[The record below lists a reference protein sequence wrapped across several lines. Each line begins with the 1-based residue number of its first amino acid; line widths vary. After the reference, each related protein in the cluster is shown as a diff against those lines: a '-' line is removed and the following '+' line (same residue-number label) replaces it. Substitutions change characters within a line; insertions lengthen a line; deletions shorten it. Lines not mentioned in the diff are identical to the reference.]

1 MSVKAASTPCISGSE
16 VSDKTNP
23 NDIWYSTVWS
33 RRLGLHWR
41 VAIQGYRGEGHTK
54 KLKLDEAMED
64 VEEDVN
70 VKENKEACGG
80 EKIEGNIGEM
90 TL

>member
-1 MSVKAASTPCISGSE
+1 M
-16 VSDKTNP
+16 
-23 NDIWYSTVWS
+23 
-33 RRLGLHWR
+33 
-41 VAIQGYRGEGHTK
+41 
-54 KLKLDEAMED
+54 KLDEAMED